1 MYSPSQTTTHSIVSS
16 IKAESQT
23 IAWLSDVETPIGEM
37 IAAATDTHLVVL
49 EYSRRHRLDQQL
61 ARLTRTTGVAL
72 ERGESRI
79 VGQLRSELDEYFR
92 GERKEFSVPI
102 DARGTPFQ
110 MRVWTQLRRIPY
122 GTTTSY
128 GRLALTLGQSEAV
141 RAVARANG
149 DNPLAIIIPCH
160 RVIGADGSLTGYG
173 GGLWRKK
180 KLLDLEA
187 RTEALRLPGF

>member
-1 MYSPSQTTTHSIVSS
+1 MTASKI
-16 IKAESQT
+16 ESGQ
-23 IAWLSDVETPIGEM
+23 IAWLSDVATPIGEM
-37 IAAATDTHLVVL
+37 IAGATETHLVLL
-49 EYSRRHRLDQQL
+49 EYARRKRLDEQL
-61 ARLTRTTGVAL
+61 ARLTRTTGFTL
-72 ERGESRI
+72 ERGETRI
-79 VGQLRSELDEYFR
+79 VNALRAQLDEYFR
-92 GERKEFSVPI
+92 GERKDFTIPI

-128 GRLALTLGQSEAV
+128 GRLALTLGSTEAV

-149 DNPLAIIIPCH
+149 DNPLAILVPCH